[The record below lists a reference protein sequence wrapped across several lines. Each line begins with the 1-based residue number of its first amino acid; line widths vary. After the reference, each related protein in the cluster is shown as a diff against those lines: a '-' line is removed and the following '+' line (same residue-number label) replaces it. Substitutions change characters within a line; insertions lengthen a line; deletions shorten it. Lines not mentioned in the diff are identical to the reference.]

1 MTPKSIFPGLTEDLK
16 GKVYDV
22 ETGLKASQF
31 ITTTNEVASYS
42 GLTCTDPQDMRIA
55 IGNLDDVEFKIPEKK

>member
-1 MTPKSIFPGLTEDLK
+1 MPPKSILPGLTEDIK
-16 GKVYDV
+16 GQVYNE

-42 GLTCTDPQDMRIA
+42 GLTCTDPQDMRTA